1 MAQISYSITR
11 KPRCLVY
18 TWTNV
23 TESDTFQRLEL
34 DSLPQEISVHIKGT
48 FGGATVVMKGS
59 LEDEEGA
66 TLSQLGSL
74 DASAT
79 SEDIFSLL
87 DRPLYITPTHSGGT
101 SESVTV
107 SVAVW
112 L

>member
-1 MAQISYSITR
+1 MAEISYSTDTR
-11 KPRCLVY
+11 PRCTVY
-18 TWTNV
+18 TWANV

-34 DSLPQEISVHIKGT
+34 DSLAQEISVHIKGT

-59 LEDEEGA
+59 LSDEEGT

-79 SEDIFSLL
+79 AEDIFSLL
-87 DRPLYITPTHSGGT
+87 DRPVYITPTHSGGT